1 MKIMEKRE
9 FFELQAIVSAT
20 SINEDNI
27 DIEFDGINLY
37 NEDEDEEIK
46 IRNRRTVFDI
56 DRCSEGLKIN
66 IFILNEGN
74 DLKSRID
81 YLIDEDFDVK
91 DVLIKVK
98 HKRTKKEYPIRIND
112 LIGEQVTKEVP
123 IELPPELETS
133 TEFILDNLTEGNQS
147 LNSLIFETIRKSKSL
162 QKTIETIVGVEI

>member
-1 MKIMEKRE
+1 M
-9 FFELQAIVSAT
+9 
-20 SINEDNI
+20 
-27 DIEFDGINLY
+27 
-37 NEDEDEEIK
+37 
-46 IRNRRTVFDI
+46 
-56 DRCSEGLKIN
+56 
-66 IFILNEGN
+66 
-74 DLKSRID
+74 
-81 YLIDEDFDVK
+81 
-91 DVLIKVK
+91 KVK

>member
-9 FFELQAIVSAT
+9 FFKLQVIVPAT
-20 SINEDNI
+20 SIHEDNI

-37 NEDEDEEIK
+37 SEDEEIE

-56 DRCSEGLKIN
+56 DRCSEGLRIN
-66 IFILNEGN
+66 IFVLNEGN

-81 YLIDEDFDVK
+81 YLIDEDFEVK

-98 HKRTKKEYPIRIND
+98 HKRTKKEYPIRVNG

-147 LNSLIFETIRKSKSL
+147 LNSLIFETIRKSKTL